1 MCVNI
6 HVIIQVFVSFPVLNP
21 GAGKLKLA
29 FMPER
34 NTFSVRR
41 VGHGSTAPTRP
52 HVQSSTTISGN
63 KTMHSYRLPVNS
75 YPEISP
81 PQFTGLYHCGGLRKC
96 SQDCGLLEAINLRE
110 CLQSHSIQLPLPA
123 GRWNRAV
130 KRQTYNY
137 LRGIYL
143 SLKAQTTHF
152 FYCFMTQVTQ
162 NSVTSFQS

>member
-1 MCVNI
+1 MCVSI
-6 HVIIQVFVSFPVLNP
+6 HVIIHVFVSFPVLNP

-41 VGHGSTAPTRP
+41 VGHGSKTPTCP

-81 PQFTGLYHCGGLRKC
+81 PQFTGLYHCGRLRKC

-123 GRWNRAV
+123 GR
-130 KRQTYNY
+130 
-137 LRGIYL
+137 
-143 SLKAQTTHF
+143 
-152 FYCFMTQVTQ
+152 
-162 NSVTSFQS
+162 